1 MTTETEL
8 GLRPALTVKEE
19 YDTTENLRAFD
30 ISITLYLDQSFFQG
44 VCMEDHK
51 LKVFCTVAETRSFS
65 KTSEIIHL
73 TQPAVSLQ
81 IQALEEKY
89 ETKLFDRS
97 SSTVTLTPA
106 GEILYRYAKEILS
119 LYSSAEKAIGK
130 QIGLVKGSLTVG
142 AGSNIGN
149 YILPTLITEFRQ
161 THPKSKIYLLVSNSK
176 RVVDLLNAGNIDLG
190 LVEGDVSRQKIVV
203 KKILTDEL
211 LLIVPP
217 GHHWAKRREIPVNE
231 LVKEPFILRE
241 SGSGTR
247 QMIEKFLGRHG
258 ITLHDLK
265 ISAILGSTEAI
276 KDAVENGLG
285 ISIISRWAARKEKKY
300 GTLQLLSLKEEKMA
314 RDFSLIMNKN
324 AVASNS
330 LEEFVSFLKSFSY
343 DKLLG

>member
-1 MTTETEL
+1 
-8 GLRPALTVKEE
+8 
-19 YDTTENLRAFD
+19 
-30 ISITLYLDQSFFQG
+30 
-44 VCMEDHK
+44 MEDHK

-119 LYSSAEKAIGK
+119 LYTSAEKAIGK
-130 QIGLVKGSLTVG
+130 QTGLVKGSLTVG

-190 LVEGDVSRQKIVV
+190 LVEGDVSRQKIIV

-217 GHHWAKRREIPVNE
+217 GHHWARRKEIPVNE